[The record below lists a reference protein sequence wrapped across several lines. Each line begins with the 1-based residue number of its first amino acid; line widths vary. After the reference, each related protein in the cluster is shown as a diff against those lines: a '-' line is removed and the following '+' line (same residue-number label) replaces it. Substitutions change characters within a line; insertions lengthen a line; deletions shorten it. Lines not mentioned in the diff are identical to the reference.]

1 MNSILI
7 LGAGRCSGA
16 MIDYVLK
23 EAEKHGWNVTVA
35 DTDMDLA
42 IQKVNNRPNG
52 RGTWLDVTKVN
63 DRRDLIARTDL
74 VVSLLPAHLH
84 LEVAH
89 DCIKLNKQF
98 ITSSHVSHELYRLGD
113 EARDRELIYT
123 GQKGLDPGIG
133 HMVTRQYVDNL
144 RAKGATITAF
154 RSYIG
159 GLVAPEDLEKNP
171 WKYKFTWN
179 PRNSVLMGQ
188 GTSQYLED
196 KRLKYIPYSNLFE
209 SYRKVAIASIG
220 EFEMYPNRDSLLHI
234 EAYGLQDIP
243 SVMRGTLR
251 YPGFCDGWNALVK
264 LGLTDGSYPILNA
277 KEMSFHEWID
287 AYVSS
292 EPGSSLKDRTAHKL
306 GKYASARVM
315 RQLEWLG
322 LFRKKKINIRTA
334 TPALLLERVLLDKWQ
349 LAPKDKDLVIN
360 QLEFEYELDG
370 EQKQL
375 ISTLALK
382 GEDAENT
389 AISKFIGLPMAIFIK
404 KYMLGEITDTGI
416 NVSMQ
421 PAVYNPVLEELKDF
435 GIVYKET
442 AATINKAQV

>member
-16 MIDYVLK
+16 MIDYVLQ
-23 EAEKHGWNVTVA
+23 EAVQHGWNVTVA

-113 EARDRELIYT
+113 EARNRELIYT
-123 GQKGLDPGIG
+123 GQKGLDPGAS
-133 HMVTRQYVDNL
+133 HMKTRHYLDQL
-144 RAKGATITAF
+144 RSKGATITSF

-159 GLVAPEDLEKNP
+159 GLVAPESLENNP

-188 GTSQYLED
+188 GTSQYLD
-196 KRLKYIPYSNLFE
+196 KKKLKYIPYTNLFE
-209 SYRKVAIASIG
+209 SYKTVTING
-220 EFEMYPNRDSLLHI
+220 VGDFEMYPNRDSLLHRG
-234 EAYGLQDIP
+234 AYGLKEVP

-264 LGLTDGSYPILNA
+264 LGLTDGSYPILDA
-277 KEMSFHEWID
+277 KNMSFHEWID
-287 AYVSS
+287 AYVCE
-292 EPGSSLKDRTAHKL
+292 EPGSSLKDRTASKL
-306 GKYASARVM
+306 GKYASTKVM
-315 RQLEWLG
+315 KQLEWLG
-322 LFRKKKINIRTA
+322 LFRKKKINVRTA
-334 TPALLLERVLLDKWQ
+334 TPALLLEKLLVDKWQ
-349 LAPKDKDLVIN
+349 LKPKDKDLVIN
-360 QLEFEYELDG
+360 QLEFEYELEG
-370 EQKQL
+370 QQKKL
-375 ISTLALK
+375 TSTLVLK
-382 GEDAENT
+382 GEDAQNT
-389 AISKFIGLPMAIFIK
+389 AIAKFIGLPLAIFIK
-404 KYMLGEITDTGI
+404 KFMLGEITDTGI
-416 NVSMQ
+416 NVSMKKE
-421 PAVYNPVLEELKDF
+421 VYEPVLEELKEY
-435 GIVYKET
+435 GISYIEKESL
-442 AATINKAQV
+442 IS